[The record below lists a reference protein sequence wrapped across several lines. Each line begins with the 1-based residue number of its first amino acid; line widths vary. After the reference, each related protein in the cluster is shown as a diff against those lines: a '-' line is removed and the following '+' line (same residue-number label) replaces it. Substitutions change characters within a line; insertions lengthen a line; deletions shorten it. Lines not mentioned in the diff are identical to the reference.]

1 MDGIDQ
7 LTKVIASGEE
17 DVLNHR
23 LRWTHLAVAVMP
35 SKVEKVEDLH
45 DSAHVTGKLRLDPG
59 QLFPPTAS
67 QRPSQRRAATSSWA
81 RFYGPGSTHTRPCP
95 TGSMVHVRRSEWIQP
110 GC

>member
-59 QLFPPTAS
+59 QLFPPSRLSSDRHIRSLRVLLQRQIRAS
-67 QRPSQRRAATSSWA
+67 GRR
-81 RFYGPGSTHTRPCP
+81 
-95 TGSMVHVRRSEWIQP
+95 
-110 GC
+110 